1 MPDAPAQALSAP
13 PRPAAWDRYT
23 RLAFVAGLERLRLR
37 VNGAGRAERPGRSL
51 HGPIGLEIGQE
62 ALNLAQLKRAPDG
75 KLSLQASARLP
86 HPADRDG
93 LLAKP
98 AAFKARLAE
107 ALRGQP
113 FVGRRVVSAL
123 PAQAVR
129 LLPVPYEAGGGRGDA
144 AAIAQALRERLDED
158 LSRFVIDYMPVR
170 ADAPAGDRLALVAV
184 ARREAVIEHLEL
196 LRRAGLEVAALEI
209 GPSAIKRLIS
219 ALAGP
224 GVGQNHL
231 VINFGADTS
240 YLTVVSGRRLL
251 QDQKVDFGERELLAR
266 IGQALQVSPQ
276 EARAWVARYGL
287 RAAPAESAR
296 APGHDADLEAART
309 LVEIVKPRLLRLVDE
324 INRVLIYTASETHG
338 GSVGQL
344 HLLGSLARWSGIE
357 ALLSAMVEIP
367 VRVLDN
373 PLGLFGGDAADTDR
387 GQALAI
393 ATGLALRG
401 VLDDE

>member
-1 MPDAPAQALSAP
+1 MTDRPAQALPTQPSH
-13 PRPAAWDRYT
+13 AAWDRYT
-23 RLAFVAGLERLRLR
+23 RLAFVAGLERLRRR
-37 VNGAGRAERPGRSL
+37 VEGAGRAERPGRSL
-51 HGPIGLEIGQE
+51 HGPIGLEIGQD

-75 KLSLQASARLP
+75 TLSLQASARLP

-93 LLAKP
+93 LLANP
-98 AAFKARLAE
+98 AAFKTRLAE

-219 ALAGP
+219 ALSGP

-240 YLTVVSGRRLL
+240 FLTVVSGRRLL
-251 QDQKVDFGERELLAR
+251 QDQKVDFGERELLTR
-266 IGQALQVSPQ
+266 IGQALQVPPQ

-287 RAAPAESAR
+287 RAAHSEHAR